1 MFRTCWT
8 MICGLIF
15 LIPASHA
22 DPPCYGPGDLDGNGI
37 VGAGDLDV
45 FAECMAGPDV
55 TTPPPGCDPE
65 AFARADL
72 HADGDVDLHDFAVLT
87 QLVGQTYFNYGPH
100 RDNLEA
106 EMLAMDVSLQLRAPD
121 AQYERILGDLALIR
135 TQYPDLVTVI
145 DDMDYMPSQLLV
157 GVDDGQPLDD
167 YYALNEYYLV
177 QDEEVHSFYRL
188 LTFCDNLNAPELAAI
203 YAALPAV
210 NWGDPNW
217 LIGIDDY
224 ITIDVLGSTYRYNI
238 DDGFWDCFDGC
249 DCHRVWV
256 IDVDEP
262 GTVTLISYDEW
273 GQPYCDFGD

>member
-1 MFRTCWT
+1 MFRTCCT
-8 MICGLIF
+8 MICGLVF

-22 DPPCYGPGDLDGNGI
+22 DPPCFGPGDLDGNGI

-55 TTPPPGCDPE
+55 TKPPSGCDPE
-65 AFARADL
+65 AFAHADL

-106 EMLAMDVSLQLRAPD
+106 EMLAMGVSGRLRAPD

-135 TQYPDLVTVI
+135 AQYPELVTVI
-145 DDMDYMPSQLLV
+145 DDEDYVPNQLIV
-157 GVDDGQPLDD
+157 GINDGQPLDD
-167 YYALNEYYLV
+167 YHALNEYYRV
-177 QDEEVHSFYRL
+177 EDEEIHSFYRL
-188 LTFCDNLNAPELAAI
+188 LTFCDNLNAPLLAPI
-203 YAALPAV
+203 YAALPSV

-217 LIGIDDY
+217 WIGIDDY

-256 IDVDEP
+256 IDVDEF
-262 GTVTLISYDEW
+262 GTVTLVTYYEW
-273 GQPYCDFGD
+273 GQLWCDFGS